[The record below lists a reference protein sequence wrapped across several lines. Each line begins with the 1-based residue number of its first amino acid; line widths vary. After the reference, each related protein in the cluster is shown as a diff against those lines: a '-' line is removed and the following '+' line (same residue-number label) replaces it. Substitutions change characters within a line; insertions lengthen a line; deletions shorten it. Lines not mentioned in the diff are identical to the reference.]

1 MPNQDQFLQ
10 EITALKTKPVKE
22 LKAKFQKLFGEE
34 KAVPENKAI
43 LVKKIAYKLQEMKYG
58 ELSPAAKEKTAT
70 LIKKYDPVNNKAV
83 RPGKASQGDTG
94 RVSAHRDS
102 RLPIPG
108 SIITKVYKGKK
119 LEVKVLEKG
128 FEYKGKTY
136 RSLSGIAKDIT
147 GNGWNGFLF
156 FGVGK

>member
-1 MPNQDQFLQ
+1 MPNQDQFLK
-10 EITALKTKPVKE
+10 EITTLQSKPVKE
-22 LKAKFQKLFGEE
+22 LKAKYQKLFGEE
-34 KAVPENKAI
+34 KAVPENKTI

-58 ELSPAAKEKTAT
+58 GLSPAAKEKAAS

-83 RPGKASQGDTG
+83 RRGPAQKGETG
-94 RVSAHRDS
+94 RVKPHRSS

-128 FEYKGKTY
+128 FEYKGQVY
-136 RSLSGIAKDIT
+136 RSLSGVAKYVT
-147 GNGWNGFLF
+147 GDGWNGFSV
-156 FGVGK
+156 FGCK